1 MASIDFQQVERFA
14 DLFSDGEVPKF
25 PQHRDDLDALNATQ
39 RAVLQERMPELWQS
53 LHGGNEANLP
63 ADVLLRMHKNQLRKG
78 DEVHLKAAGLQAAAI
93 ALEADIRQGEI
104 EASFKR
110 MAEESEAR
118 AVANEQQ
125 RAAAE
130 MKRLESMQLG
140 QMQMKASQGSF

>member
-1 MASIDFQQVERFA
+1 MAEINFEQVEQFA
-14 DLFSDGEVPKF
+14 GLFSDGEVPKF
-25 PQHRDDLDALNATQ
+25 PQHRDDLAALNTTQ
-39 RAVLQERMPELWQS
+39 LAILQDQMPELWQS
-53 LHGGNEANLP
+53 LHGGNEATLP
-63 ADVLLRMHKNQLRKG
+63 ADVLLRFHKGELRKG

>member
-25 PQHRDDLDALNATQ
+25 PQHRDDLAALSDTQ
-39 RAVLQERMPELWQS
+39 RLLVQDRMPELWQS
-53 LHGGNEANLP
+53 LHGGNESSLP
-63 ADVLLRMHKNQLRKG
+63 ADVLLRMHKNELRKG

-140 QMQMKASQGSF
+140 QMQMKSAQGSF